1 MSMQMVVSFPE
12 EKATL
17 PEIKWNYEGLKAE
30 ITEKLQNY
38 SAAVVTDPASYK
50 GAKTDRANLSALGK
64 AINDEKIRV
73 KKLYNEPVAL
83 FEAQVKEVLAI
94 IENTKAPIDDEI
106 RKYEED
112 EAQKKR
118 DEIEAYYNVQAEAHK
133 SIEEFC
139 RLESISNPKWMNA
152 TYKLDDIRKEID
164 AAFDQTEKDIAS
176 IEILKS
182 PFETSLK
189 QTYTHTRDV
198 GAALKQHAELTEI
211 AEKEAARKAEEAE
224 RRASAEKAEAER
236 KAEFE
241 VQHSEQVERV
251 MNKGKESTEPLPV
264 IPPTVQPEYT
274 VILKISGRMDALKEL
289 KVWMQENN
297 LTFEVYKEA

>member
-1 MSMQMVVSFPE
+1 
-12 EKATL
+12 
-17 PEIKWNYEGLKAE
+17 
-30 ITEKLQNY
+30 
-38 SAAVVTDPASYK
+38 
-50 GAKTDRANLSALGK
+50 
-64 AINDEKIRV
+64 
-73 KKLYNEPVAL
+73 
-83 FEAQVKEVLAI
+83 
-94 IENTKAPIDDEI
+94 
-106 RKYEED
+106 
-112 EAQKKR
+112 
-118 DEIEAYYNVQAEAHK
+118 
-133 SIEEFC
+133 
-139 RLESISNPKWMNA
+139 MNA

-211 AEKEAARKAEEAE
+211 AEKEAGRKAEEAE
-224 RRASAEKAEAER
+224 RRAAAEKAEAER
-236 KAEFE
+236 KAELE

-264 IPPTVQPEYT
+264 IPQIVHPEYT